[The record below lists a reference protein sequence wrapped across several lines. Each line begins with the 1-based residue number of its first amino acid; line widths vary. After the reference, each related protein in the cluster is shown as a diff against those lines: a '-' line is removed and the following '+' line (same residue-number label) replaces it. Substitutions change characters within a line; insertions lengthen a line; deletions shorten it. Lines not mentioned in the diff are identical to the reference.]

1 MTMKDPVSADGLQVH
16 EGQTVWIRIGNPY
29 PRPGTW
35 RCRRMVI
42 DRIKRT
48 GKLVLRPTKGRTG
61 CERQPD
67 QVFLNEQGAK
77 HE

>member
-1 MTMKDPVSADGLQVH
+1 MTLTSADGIVIA

-29 PRPGTW
+29 PRPGMW
-35 RCRRMVI
+35 RCRKMVV

-48 GKLVLRPTKGRTG
+48 GRLVLRPARGSTG

-67 QVFLNEQGAK
+67 QVYLQEQRAK